1 MRWSRTAWV
10 PQDARCAKITKGCA
24 DDNYCHSQTP
34 EMVHDQMG
42 PVGDFMAYRTN
53 FRNKILLAGSIL
65 PVLWAGQALAQTQ
78 SSASPVTVA
87 EVVVTATRRA
97 EKVQN
102 VPASIT
108 ALPQSF
114 IQDTGAQKLADV
126 AAAVPGLSL
135 DQGLSGSQVFT
146 IRGANTTSLFANTQ
160 SPVGL
165 YVDEVPVL
173 DPFLPISVPQLQL
186 FDVNRI
192 EVLLGPQGTLFG
204 AGALGGAIRVITNK
218 PNMTQYEAATED
230 TVQGA
235 SHGAPSYA
243 FNGMVNLPLIEDQLA
258 LRVDGFYDHNGGW
271 IYNTG
276 RHEKDANRSEVGGGR
291 AQLRWTPTANFSL
304 TGTYSTENNRI
315 HDAGYTVYGST
326 QYVNNNVIP
335 QHVDGENKI
344 YNLVAEYDLPW
355 ATFTSSTSY
364 LTKVSA
370 LQDDVS
376 QVVKSI
382 TKVNALAPILDAI
395 NSDEFIQEFRLASK
409 GGGPFRWLVGA
420 YYQDYRFKDHETI
433 QQTGAGAALA
443 RFGYPSDLLEDDL
456 FRVHMDE
463 YAVFG
468 EVSYDFTPKLT
479 LTVGGRVF
487 YEPVKVQID
496 QIQPAYFIGPAAVIN
511 HSGWYTSGN
520 PKINLSYKAIPGVLF
535 YGQITEGYRSGN
547 ANLSPNRDP
556 VSKIPIP
563 GTYGPDQLWNYEIG
577 AKTQF
582 FDRRL
587 TLNASAYYID
597 WKNIL
602 LQQQTSG
609 AGDVYVGNAG
619 NATIKGVEL
628 EIVARPVRA
637 VELGTSLSYHD
648 GRLDSVQKGTQ
659 ALPGDRLPGSSPFTA
674 YAYGQYKFKITD
686 QVSAFVR
693 GDYSYASQAFN
704 LLRTATV
711 TPLSYGD
718 YSSFGAQFNLSYKN
732 YELLVF
738 GANLADTRGR
748 LNAQTLAGVKQE
760 VLQAPRTI
768 GLTLRAHF

>member
-1 MRWSRTAWV
+1 ML
-10 PQDARCAKITKGCA
+10 
-24 DDNYCHSQTP
+24 
-34 EMVHDQMG
+34 HDQIGAM
-42 PVGDFMAYRTN
+42 GDFMAYRTK

-65 PVLWAGQALAQTQ
+65 PALWAGQALAEAQ
-78 SSASPVTVA
+78 SSASPTTVA
-87 EVVVTATRRA
+87 DIVVTATRRA

-165 YVDEVPVL
+165 YIDEVPVL

-186 FDVNRI
+186 FDVNRV

-204 AGALGGAIRVITNK
+204 AGSLGGAIRVITNK
-218 PNMTQYEAATED
+218 PNMSQYEAATED
-230 TVQGA
+230 TVRGA
-235 SHGAPSYA
+235 SHGASSYA
-243 FNGMVNLPLIEDQLA
+243 FNGMVNLPLVKDKLA

-271 IYNTG
+271 VYNTG
-276 RHEKDANRSEVGGGR
+276 RQEKDANRNEVSGGR
-291 AQLRWTPTANFSL
+291 AELRWTPTADFAV

-315 HDAGYTVYGST
+315 HDAGYTVYGSAD
-326 QYVNNNVIP
+326 YVNNNVIP
-335 QHVDGENKI
+335 QHVNGENKV
-344 YNLVAEYDLPW
+344 YNVVAEYDLPW

-364 LTKVSA
+364 LTKSSA
-370 LQDDVS
+370 LQDDVT

-382 TKVNALAPILDAI
+382 TKVNALSPIVDDI
-395 NSDEFIQEFRLASK
+395 SSKEFIQEFRLASK
-409 GGGPFRWLVGA
+409 SNGPFRWLVGA
-420 YYQDYRFKDHETI
+420 YYQNYRFRDHETI

-443 RFGYPSDLLEDDL
+443 RFGYPTDLLEDDL
-456 FRVHMDE
+456 FSVHMVED
-463 YAVFG
+463 AAFG
-468 EVSYDFTPKLT
+468 EISYDFTPKLT

-487 YEPVKVQID
+487 YESPKVQID

-511 HSGWYTSGN
+511 HGARYTSGT
-520 PKINLSYKAIPGVLF
+520 PKINLSYKALPDVLF

-547 ANLSPNRDP
+547 ANLSPNQDP
-556 VSKIPIP
+556 VSKTPIP
-563 GTYGPDQLWNYEIG
+563 GTYGPDYLWNYEIG
-577 AKTQF
+577 AKTQL

-628 EIVARPVRA
+628 EVVARPVQA

-648 GRLDSVQKGTQ
+648 GKLNSVQKGTQ
-659 ALPGDRLPGSSPFTA
+659 ALPGDRLPGSAPFTA

-686 QVSAFVR
+686 EVAAFVR
-693 GDYSYASQAFN
+693 SDYSYTGQTFN
-704 LLRTATV
+704 LLKTATT
-711 TPLSYGD
+711 TPLSYGN
-718 YSSFGAQFNLSYKN
+718 YSSFGAQLNFSYRN

-738 GANLADTRGR
+738 GTNLADTRGR
-748 LNAQTLAGVKQE
+748 LNAQALAGVKQA

-768 GLTLRAHF
+768 GLTLRAHY